1 MSISKSTMRLA
12 AGTLLLPIIA
22 AAQTAQPLPPIQVTS
37 PRIDVPWSQTPAGI
51 SAVAASDLQGD
62 PQLALDEALVRIPG
76 VYAQNRY
83 NLNQGLRL
91 SIRGFGSRASF
102 GVRGIRVFLDDVP
115 LTMPDGQTDL
125 DALDLALLEGVEVLR
140 GPTSALYGNGAGG
153 VVGLRTRSA
162 PEQGYGRIDMAA
174 GELGERRWRVEGG
187 GIGEDLS
194 GLVSVAR
201 RELDGHRDNMAAD
214 STIGSGRLTAALG
227 GGVLGLSVNTLEI
240 DALDPGALT
249 RAEADADP
257 SAANPAAL
265 RFAVGERIEQQ
276 RFAAH
281 WSRPLGDDTDLRLR
295 GWIGERDFA
304 NRLPFAGGGQTVF
317 DRRYGGLGTQ
327 LDHRFETVGLR
338 HTLSIGGDFESQR
351 DARERFDNAE
361 GGVRGAQTLDQDEQA
376 RGLGIF
382 VVDQIELGGPWL
394 AALGLRHDDIRLDVD
409 DAYVSDGDDSGEREF
424 RETSFNLGLG
434 YRLGESTLLYTRY
447 GSGFETPTNNELAN
461 PAGGGFNP
469 ALESAEARNLEAGIK
484 LERAS
489 LRAELA
495 VYQVRND
502 DELVR
507 FELDEQP
514 GRSFYRN
521 AGATE
526 RDGVELS
533 VTWRALPTL
542 TLFGAYSINDYRYD
556 DYQLG
561 DSDFGGK
568 AIPGIPRQ
576 QLFIESAWALHPAW
590 LARVQAVALDRVYAE
605 DANTARVPGYVVVNT
620 RLSWEGRLGELT
632 LRPWLALNNVF
643 DIDYTDNLRVNA
655 FGGRYYEPAAG
666 RVLIG
671 GLSVLF

>member
-1 MSISKSTMRLA
+1 MNKSLLRRVAGLA
-12 AGTLLLPIIA
+12 VLLSCA
-22 AAQTAQPLPPIQVTS
+22 SVEAQQPLDPIEVTS

-51 SAVAASDLQGD
+51 GAVSAADLQGD
-62 PQLALDEALVRIPG
+62 PQLALDEALVRVPG

-102 GVRGIRVFLDDVP
+102 GVRGIRVLLDDVP

-125 DALDLALLEGVEVLR
+125 DALDLALLQGVEVLR

-153 VVGLRTRSA
+153 VVGVRTRSA
-162 PEQGYGRIDMAA
+162 PEQRYGRVDLVA
-174 GELGERRWRVEGG
+174 GELGERRWRAEAG
-187 GIGEDLS
+187 GIGEHIS
-194 GLVSVAR
+194 GLASIAR
-201 RELDGHRDNMAAD
+201 RELDGHRDNMVAD
-214 STIGSGRLTAALG
+214 STIGSGRLSAALG
-227 GGVLGLSVNTLEI
+227 GGVLELSLNTLEI

-257 SAANPAAL
+257 SAAHPAAL
-265 RFAVGERIEQQ
+265 RFAVGETIEQQ
-276 RFAAH
+276 RVAVN
-281 WSRPLGDDTDLRLR
+281 WSRGLGDRSELRLR

-304 NRLPFAGGGQTVF
+304 NRLPFESGGQTVF
-317 DRRYGGLGTQ
+317 DRRYGGLGAQ
-327 LDHRFETVGLR
+327 LDHRFATAGLR

-361 GGVRGAQTLDQDEQA
+361 GGARGAQTLAQDEQA
-376 RGLGIF
+376 RGLGVF

-394 AALGLRHDDIRLDVD
+394 AALGLRHDEIRLDVD
-409 DAYVSDGDDSGEREF
+409 DAFLGDGDDSGRRDF
-424 RETSFNLGLG
+424 SETSFNLGLG
-434 YRLGESTLLYTRY
+434 YRLAESALLYGRY

-469 ALESAEARNLEAGIK
+469 ELESAQARNLEAGIK
-484 LERAS
+484 IERAT

-495 VYQVRND
+495 VYRVRND

-507 FELDEQP
+507 FELDDQP

-533 VTWRALPTL
+533 VTWRALPSL
-542 TLFGAYSINDYRYD
+542 TLSGAYSVNDYRYD
-556 DYQLG
+556 EYVLG
-561 DSDFGGK
+561 DSDFAGK

-576 QLFIESAWALHPAW
+576 QLFIETAWALHPGW
-590 LARVQAVALDRVYAE
+590 LARVQAVALDRVHAD
-605 DANTARVPGYVVVNT
+605 DANTARVPGYVVANA
-620 RLSWEGRLGELT
+620 RLSWEGRVGELT

-655 FGGRYYEPAAG
+655 GFGRYYEPAAG

-671 GLSVLF
+671 GLGVTF